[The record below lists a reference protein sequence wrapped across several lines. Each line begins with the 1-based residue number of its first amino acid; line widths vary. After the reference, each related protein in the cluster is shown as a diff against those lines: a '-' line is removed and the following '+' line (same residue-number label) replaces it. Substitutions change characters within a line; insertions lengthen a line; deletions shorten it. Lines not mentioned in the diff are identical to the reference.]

1 MRKALH
7 LAGLIGVGALLAAPL
22 HASDEPVDAELL
34 EFLGTVDSSEADWRD
49 YLAATDVD
57 AVAKAGAAAG
67 QTAKPAT
74 PPPGNV
80 TEKEDQP

>member
-1 MRKALH
+1 MSKAPH
-7 LAGLIGVGALLAAPL
+7 LAGLIVVGALLGAPVQ
-22 HASDEPVDAELL
+22 AGDEPVDAELL
-34 EFLGTVDSSEADWRD
+34 EFLGTVDSSEPDWRD

-57 AVAKAGAAAG
+57 AVAKGGAAAG
-67 QTAKPAT
+67 KTAKPAT